1 MKSSN
6 LIPSSVAIPTDK
18 DEMKDLKKGIT
29 AYLKTACFTATEI
42 KTLFQQMDNLE
53 WDAKSLE
60 KFIKS
65 NVPGKKFADIQGRLI
80 NSMILY
86 CQLTKKATRKSFMG
100 Y

>member
-18 DEMKDLKKGIT
+18 EEMKELKKGII

-53 WDAKSLE
+53 WDARSLE

-65 NVPGKKFADIQGRLI
+65 NVPGKKFAEIQGRLI
-80 NSMILY
+80 NSMISY
-86 CQLTKKATRKSFMG
+86 CQLAKKATRRSFMG